1 MATYTITV
9 VKLPV
14 PEAGLVKIGSSFES
28 GIIQEEG
35 TTVNALATPASGYS
49 FVNWMI
55 DDVIV
60 STSRPY
66 SFTMPAN
73 NIVLTAT
80 FIVVEIP
87 PEEEQVSIYDTS
99 CPKFYF
105 VANMTDR
112 YFTGDIID
120 LSSYDY
126 FELDDEPVNFD
137 SGKFKLER
145 DSTYHGFNYE
155 FSVDELSY
163 EIGELGYDYLKNK
176 IYSEG
181 TDSDVKFVYG
191 FGTTTSLSI
200 FYLGKIDFNEYK
212 EINNGDLVSF
222 SLREIDFDNLLQT
235 AFEVD
240 QSSMATID
248 VLLYS
253 KVIPKKVSYRVP
265 RKDITEDGGIESTY
279 PTAHFSFNTWAI
291 GATQYMF
298 INDGK
303 EGDTE
308 LEIFTTY
315 DFQVEQISPYTE
327 SSQYKYLFKVKQ
339 SGDYTLIVKVL
350 FRVEFFW
357 AGIFVE
363 DPTES
368 MKMKIG
374 ITKPDGTTLIGAIAN
389 YNPTVLN
396 PDTYYEDEYT
406 DLLFDYTIN
415 FGEDLKKLELEECVY
430 FYFIPQGAGIQ
441 VVDKIT
447 ILPFPEDSDLPE
459 VLIKVQTT
467 APSKVAKFISP
478 LPLLESV
485 ISQSAQTSYTTVI
498 SDFLSDDGCG
508 GKLALTNG
516 FNIRGVDQSVRTYI
530 KTNAK
535 NLVDSLSNL
544 FCLGWGVEYDVLK
557 NELIRIEPVE
567 YFYQDVEI
575 IELDNI
581 SDYTKEIDSTKYY
594 NEIEVGF
601 TKYSKQRET
610 DKGNTLDDFHTKH
623 LYQTPIKTNKNKLSK
638 VTDLTLSGYE
648 IEILRRKQFEK
659 DGDNDNGNFKEDEDL
674 FGVQLLDYT
683 LFEGANY
690 LGYLSDMTGGDILY
704 VDESY
709 MIVRDWAYFYTG
721 QPITVNVDN
730 QGAKTNTIYSV
741 QYGYFTPNGYTEA
754 IVGTLIKF
762 GSSIDPVINA
772 PTSWSVI
779 ILLLGG
785 ESYYIPESSQPFDSI
800 SNLLSPE
807 TGYNIRYSPKRM
819 LYTHAKLFNGGFFG
833 KVGTDLINFKSGDGN
848 VELETNFNITEPC
861 VLGDVDNELIIENSN
876 VMISD
881 IYNRGFLFL
890 PFKVSFSAAF
900 SFEQLT
906 LLKSCLR
913 GQDSGETP
921 RNYGYITIT
930 NPCGAVEQIYVMSAE
945 YSGIE
950 DEVKI
955 EGYLKNIV

>member
-14 PEAGLVKIGSSFES
+14 PEVGLVKIGSSFES

-35 TTVNALATPASGYS
+35 TTVNALATPTSGYS

-235 AFEVD
+235 AFEELQEV
-240 QSSMATID
+240 ALTTD
-248 VLLYS
+248 VQLYS
-253 KVIPKKVSYRVP
+253 KVIPKRVQYKVETPQTELIYTFAQKAFYNEIFKVGESEQINKTMPKGYIYFNDVREGDDDFDTFITRDFQLDVGDP
-265 RKDITEDGGIESTY
+265 VESPAEELKYVLRAKEAGVYTIDIKFWMGMFFSSPANFTN
-279 PTAHFSFNTWAI
+279 FSFLNLK
-291 GATQYMF
+291 F
-298 INDGK
+298 IHTGTDGSTIIASNSYAV
-303 EGDTE
+303 DNILE
-308 LEIFTTY
+308 LTGLLDPDKIAVF
-315 DFQVEQISPYTE
+315 D
-327 SSQYKYLFKVKQ
+327 
-339 SGDYTLIVKVL
+339 
-350 FRVEFFW
+350 RV
-357 AGIFVE
+357 V
-363 DPTES
+363 
-368 MKMKIG
+368 
-374 ITKPDGTTLIGAIAN
+374 N
-389 YNPTVLN
+389 YNLAL
-396 PDTYYEDEYT
+396 DECLYI
-406 DLLFDYTIN
+406 YI
-415 FGEDLKKLELEECVY
+415 E
-430 FYFIPQGAGIQ
+430 
-441 VVDKIT
+441 VD
-447 ILPFPEDSDLPE
+447 
-459 VLIKVQTT
+459 TT
-467 APSKVAKFISP
+467 APSFPTVGSIQAIIYYPFNYNYNIAMMSIVGQTIAP
-478 LPLLESV
+478 S
-485 ISQSAQTSYTTVI
+485 STAQMKSSFQV
-498 SDFLSDDGCG
+498 LSDALKLASVTDYDVLKSTFFESGCG
-508 GKLALTNG
+508 QLLYLTNG
-516 FNIRGVDQSVRTYI
+516 FNVRGI
-530 KTNAK
+530 NK
-535 NLVDSLSNL
+535 SLKASPKDL
-544 FCLGWGVEYDVLK
+544 IDMLSKLYCLGWGVEYDLLK
-557 NELIRIEPVE
+557 KELIRIEPVE
-567 YFYQDVEI
+567 YFYQNVEI

-581 SDYTKEIDSTKYY
+581 SDYVKEIDSTKYY
-594 NEIEVGF
+594 NQIEVGF
-601 TKYSKQRET
+601 SKYSKQRET
-610 DKGNTLDDFHTKH
+610 DKGFTLDDFHTKH
-623 LYQTPIKTNKNKLSK
+623 NYSTPIKTNKNKLSIIS
-638 VTDLTLSGYE
+638 DLVLSAYE
-648 IEILRRKQFEK
+648 IEILRRKQFLK
-659 DGDNDNGNFKEDEDL
+659 GSDK
-674 FGVQLLDYT
+674 
-683 LFEGANY
+683 EGANY
-690 LGYLSDMTGGDILY
+690 SEDENVFGIQLSTDTPSLTF
-704 VDESY
+704 SY
-709 MIVRDWAYFYTG
+709 PNASIIYEEPFTFIDGAFTFSL
-721 QPITVNVDN
+721 TV
-730 QGAKTNTIYSV
+730 GESV
-741 QYGYFTPNGYTEA
+741 QYTSRAGVLQTRTVTYFDVY
-754 IVGTLIKF
+754 
-762 GSSIDPVINA
+762 SY
-772 PTSWSVI
+772 
-779 ILLLGG
+779 LLLGEPASFTSISFAEPLIGSPTGANSIIITKESG
-785 ESYYIPESSQPFDSI
+785 EGVYLLPESSTPFETVD
-800 SNLLSPE
+800 NLYSPSS
-807 TGYNIRYSPKRM
+807 TFNLRYSPKRM
-819 LYTHAKLFNGGFFG
+819 LYNWAKLINGGLFTKG
-833 KVGTDLINFKSGDGN
+833 DLEEIVFKQGDGN
-848 VELETNFNITEPC
+848 TLLSTKFKIDEEC
-861 VLGDVDNELIIENSN
+861 SLGDVNKDIIVEGSN
-876 VMISD
+876 IPIGQFD
-881 IYNRGFLFL
+881 NRGFLFL